1 MLNASRRH
9 VGLSFARVR
18 RRSWSPQ
25 EAPSSESPAYSVNVL
40 RLSAIRQPATFL
52 RGQASHRRR
61 RRRRRQDI
69 LILLSIL
76 QCSDATRTVK
86 SVSSVQGRRCGSVA
100 CEMASYS
107 GSSSS
112 SKPKSSKLKPV
123 LRKFTQSEKNSLDL
137 NRPAIEQG
145 LGLYASDY
153 GTGSRSVHDV
163 TFQSP
168 RRGYHN
174 RSTSGTSQ
182 FSTATAGSGHRAGS
196 FVHPFQQT
204 PRPYTPPLAPSYTGS
219 LMGSEYSRD
228 SPVFVE
234 DEDQTRHYPPMRN
247 VSSPS
252 NNSTTLNV
260 NTTQPSLRI
269 QTKPT
274 SSSRLVHGS
283 SQTNIHSSL
292 TDLSSDIISPAD
304 TMSPSSAIRSS
315 MDRGYRIRSNSQV
328 DTRSREESIR
338 EARRKFEEKELA
350 KEQKAHL
357 AEVKAIERQNLR
369 EAKQMEKGQR
379 KSSFS
384 DTITRSKRSKSDL
397 TAQEKGDTFL
407 GRDYNSVPVLSPPVT
422 TEDNFGPPRR
432 SRTGASTTKKKTQ
445 SAWTQF
451 MLWLRTRFL
460 RMSKSEK

>member
-1 MLNASRRH
+1 
-9 VGLSFARVR
+9 
-18 RRSWSPQ
+18 
-25 EAPSSESPAYSVNVL
+25 
-40 RLSAIRQPATFL
+40 
-52 RGQASHRRR
+52 
-61 RRRRRQDI
+61 
-69 LILLSIL
+69 
-76 QCSDATRTVK
+76 
-86 SVSSVQGRRCGSVA
+86 
-100 CEMASYS
+100 MASYS
-107 GSSSS
+107 GPSSS

-145 LGLYASDY
+145 LGIYASDY

-182 FSTATAGSGHRAGS
+182 FSTATTGSGHRAGS

-228 SPVFVE
+228 SPAFAE

-247 VSSPS
+247 ASSLS
-252 NNSTTLNV
+252 NNSTSLNS
-260 NTTQPSLRI
+260 NATQPSLRI

-274 SSSRLVHGS
+274 SSSRLVHGT

-292 TDLSSDIISPAD
+292 TDLSSDIISPVD
-304 TMSPSSAIRSS
+304 TMSPASAIRSS
-315 MDRGYRIRSNSQV
+315 MDKGYRIRSNSQV

-357 AEVKAIERQNLR
+357 AEAKAIEKQNLR
-369 EAKQMEKGQR
+369 EAKQMEKGGR
-379 KSSFS
+379 KSSLS

-407 GRDYNSVPVLSPPVT
+407 GRDYDSVPVLSPPVT
-422 TEDNFGPPRR
+422 TDDNFEPPKR
-432 SRTGASTTKKKTQ
+432 SRTTASTTRKKTQ

-460 RMSKSEK
+460 RISKSAK

>member
-1 MLNASRRH
+1 VRIC
-9 VGLSFARVR
+9 FAC
-18 RRSWSPQ
+18 
-25 EAPSSESPAYSVNVL
+25 
-40 RLSAIRQPATFL
+40 
-52 RGQASHRRR
+52 
-61 RRRRRQDI
+61 D
-69 LILLSIL
+69 
-76 QCSDATRTVK
+76 
-86 SVSSVQGRRCGSVA
+86 
-100 CEMASYS
+100 MASYS
-107 GSSSS
+107 GPSSS

-145 LGLYASDY
+145 LGLYGSEY

-182 FSTATAGSGHRAGS
+182 FSTTTTGSGHRAGS

-204 PRPYTPPLAPSYTGS
+204 PRPYTPPLGPSYTGS
-219 LMGSEYSRD
+219 FMGSDFSRD
-228 SPVFVE
+228 SPVFAE
-234 DEDQTRHYPPMRN
+234 DDDQSRHYLPMRN
-247 VSSPS
+247 ASSLS
-252 NNSTTLNV
+252 NNSTTLNASAA
-260 NTTQPSLRI
+260 QPSLRI
-269 QTKPT
+269 QTKP
-274 SSSRLVHGS
+274 SSSRLVHGT
-283 SQTNIHSSL
+283 SQTNIQSSL

-304 TMSPSSAIRSS
+304 TMSPASAIRSS

-328 DTRSREESIR
+328 DTRSRTESIR

-357 AEVKAIERQNLR
+357 AEAKAIERQNLR

-384 DTITRSKRSKSDL
+384 DTATRSKRSKSDL

-407 GRDYNSVPVLSPPVT
+407 GRDYNSVPILSPPVT
-422 TEDNFGPPRR
+422 TEDNFEPPKR

-460 RMSKSEK
+460 RISKGTK

>member
-1 MLNASRRH
+1 
-9 VGLSFARVR
+9 
-18 RRSWSPQ
+18 
-25 EAPSSESPAYSVNVL
+25 
-40 RLSAIRQPATFL
+40 
-52 RGQASHRRR
+52 
-61 RRRRRQDI
+61 
-69 LILLSIL
+69 
-76 QCSDATRTVK
+76 
-86 SVSSVQGRRCGSVA
+86 
-100 CEMASYS
+100 MASYS
-107 GSSSS
+107 GPSSS

-145 LGLYASDY
+145 LGIYAWDY

-182 FSTATAGSGHRAGS
+182 FSTATTGSGHRAGS

-228 SPVFVE
+228 SPAFVE
-234 DEDQTRHYPPMRN
+234 DEDQTRHYPPIRN
-247 VSSPS
+247 ASSLS
-252 NNSTTLNV
+252 NNSTTLNASAA
-260 NTTQPSLRI
+260 QPSLRI

-274 SSSRLVHGS
+274 SSSRLVHGTS

-292 TDLSSDIISPAD
+292 TDLSSDIISPVD
-304 TMSPSSAIRSS
+304 TMSPASAIRSS

-328 DTRSREESIR
+328 DTRSRAESIR

-350 KEQKAHL
+350 KEHKAHL
-357 AEVKAIERQNLR
+357 AEVKAIEKQNLR
-369 EAKQMEKGQR
+369 EAKQMEKGGR

-397 TAQEKGDTFL
+397 TTQEKGDTFL

-422 TEDNFGPPRR
+422 TDDNFGPPKR
-432 SRTGASTTKKKTQ
+432 SRTTASTTKKKTQ

-460 RMSKSEK
+460 RMSKSAK

>member
-1 MLNASRRH
+1 
-9 VGLSFARVR
+9 
-18 RRSWSPQ
+18 
-25 EAPSSESPAYSVNVL
+25 
-40 RLSAIRQPATFL
+40 
-52 RGQASHRRR
+52 
-61 RRRRRQDI
+61 
-69 LILLSIL
+69 
-76 QCSDATRTVK
+76 
-86 SVSSVQGRRCGSVA
+86 
-100 CEMASYS
+100 MASYS
-107 GSSSS
+107 GPSSS

-123 LRKFTQSEKNSLDL
+123 LRKFIQSEKNSLDL

-182 FSTATAGSGHRAGS
+182 FSTTTTGSGHRAGS

-219 LMGSEYSRD
+219 LVGSEISRD

-234 DEDQTRHYPPMRN
+234 DDDQSRHYPPMRN
-247 VSSPS
+247 ASSLS
-252 NNSTTLNV
+252 NNSATLNAGP
-260 NTTQPSLRI
+260 TQPSLRI

-274 SSSRLVHGS
+274 SSSRLVHGT
-283 SQTNIHSSL
+283 SQTNIQSSL

-304 TMSPSSAIRSS
+304 TMSPASAIRSS
-315 MDRGYRIRSNSQV
+315 MDKGYRIRSNSQA
-328 DTRSREESIR
+328 DTRSRAESIR
-338 EARRKFEEKELA
+338 EARRRFEEKELA

-357 AEVKAIERQNLR
+357 AEVKAIERQNLK
-369 EAKQMEKGQR
+369 EAKQVEKGQR
-379 KSSFS
+379 KPSFS
-384 DTITRSKRSKSDL
+384 DTATRSKRSKSDL

-407 GRDYNSVPVLSPPVT
+407 GRDYDSVPVLSPPVT
-422 TEDNFGPPRR
+422 TEDNFQPPRR
-432 SRTGASTTKKKTQ
+432 SRTGASATKKKTQ

-460 RMSKSEK
+460 RMSKNSK

>member
-1 MLNASRRH
+1 
-9 VGLSFARVR
+9 
-18 RRSWSPQ
+18 
-25 EAPSSESPAYSVNVL
+25 
-40 RLSAIRQPATFL
+40 
-52 RGQASHRRR
+52 
-61 RRRRRQDI
+61 
-69 LILLSIL
+69 
-76 QCSDATRTVK
+76 
-86 SVSSVQGRRCGSVA
+86 
-100 CEMASYS
+100 MASYS
-107 GSSSS
+107 GPSSS

-123 LRKFTQSEKNSLDL
+123 LRKFTQNEKNSLDL

-145 LGLYASDY
+145 LGVYASDF

-163 TFQSP
+163 TFHSP

-228 SPVFVE
+228 SPVFTE
-234 DEDQTRHYPPMRN
+234 DEEQSRHYPPIRN
-247 VSSPS
+247 ASSLS
-252 NNSTTLNV
+252 NNSNILNA
-260 NTTQPSLRI
+260 NATQPSLRI
-269 QTKPT
+269 QTKPN
-274 SSSRLVHGS
+274 SSSRLVHGTS
-283 SQTNIHSSL
+283 HTNIHSSL
-292 TDLSSDIISPAD
+292 TDLSSDIVSPAD
-304 TMSPSSAIRSS
+304 TMSPASAIRSS
-315 MDRGYRIRSNSQV
+315 MDKSYRMRSNSQV
-328 DTRSREESIR
+328 DTRSRAESIR

-357 AEVKAIERQNLR
+357 AEVKALEKQNLR
-369 EAKQMEKGQR
+369 EARQIEKGQR

-384 DTITRSKRSKSDL
+384 DTMTRSKRSKSDL
-397 TAQEKGDTFL
+397 TVQEKGDTFL

-422 TEDNFGPPRR
+422 TEDNFEPPRR
-432 SRTGASTTKKKTQ
+432 SRTGASTTKMKTR

-460 RMSKSEK
+460 RMSKGAK

>member
-1 MLNASRRH
+1 
-9 VGLSFARVR
+9 
-18 RRSWSPQ
+18 
-25 EAPSSESPAYSVNVL
+25 
-40 RLSAIRQPATFL
+40 
-52 RGQASHRRR
+52 
-61 RRRRRQDI
+61 
-69 LILLSIL
+69 
-76 QCSDATRTVK
+76 
-86 SVSSVQGRRCGSVA
+86 
-100 CEMASYS
+100 
-107 GSSSS
+107 
-112 SKPKSSKLKPV
+112 
-123 LRKFTQSEKNSLDL
+123 
-137 NRPAIEQG
+137 
-145 LGLYASDY
+145 
-153 GTGSRSVHDV
+153 
-163 TFQSP
+163 
-168 RRGYHN
+168 
-174 RSTSGTSQ
+174 
-182 FSTATAGSGHRAGS
+182 
-196 FVHPFQQT
+196 
-204 PRPYTPPLAPSYTGS
+204 

-228 SPVFVE
+228 SPVFAE
-234 DEDQTRHYPPMRN
+234 DEDQTRHYPPVRN
-247 VSSPS
+247 ASSLS
-252 NNSTTLNV
+252 NNSTTLNASA
-260 NTTQPSLRI
+260 TQPSLRI

-274 SSSRLVHGS
+274 SSSRLVQGT

-304 TMSPSSAIRSS
+304 TMSPASAIRSS
-315 MDRGYRIRSNSQV
+315 IDKGYRIRSNSQV
-328 DTRSREESIR
+328 DTRSRAESIR

>member
-1 MLNASRRH
+1 VQRCH
-9 VGLSFARVR
+9 PHG
-18 RRSWSPQ
+18 
-25 EAPSSESPAYSVNVL
+25 
-40 RLSAIRQPATFL
+40 
-52 RGQASHRRR
+52 
-61 RRRRRQDI
+61 
-69 LILLSIL
+69 
-76 QCSDATRTVK
+76 K
-86 SVSSVQGRRCGSVA
+86 SVSTDKGRRCGSVA

-107 GSSSS
+107 GPSSSSSS

-137 NRPAIEQG
+137 NQPAIEQG
-145 LGLYASDY
+145 LGIYAWDY

-182 FSTATAGSGHRAGS
+182 FSTATTGSGHRAGS

-204 PRPYTPPLAPSYTGS
+204 PRPYTPPLALSHTGS

-228 SPVFVE
+228 SPAFAE
-234 DEDQTRHYPPMRN
+234 DEDQTRHYPPIRN
-247 VSSPS
+247 ASSLS
-252 NNSTTLNV
+252 NNSTTLNASA
-260 NTTQPSLRI
+260 TQPNLRI

-274 SSSRLVHGS
+274 SSSRLLHGT

-304 TMSPSSAIRSS
+304 TMSPASAIRSS

-328 DTRSREESIR
+328 DTRSRAESIR

-350 KEQKAHL
+350 KEHKAHL
-357 AEVKAIERQNLR
+357 AEVKAIEKQNLR
-369 EAKQMEKGQR
+369 EAKQVEKGGR

-397 TAQEKGDTFL
+397 TTQEKGDTFL

-422 TEDNFGPPRR
+422 TDDNFGPPRR
-432 SRTGASTTKKKTQ
+432 SRTATSTTKKKTQ

-460 RMSKSEK
+460 RMSKSAK